1 MVYNILVKQI
11 KAKCLRE
18 YEMKIKELF
27 KKIENANEVAKIFN
41 EKYVLQFTPNTVIFP
56 AEFSK
61 YDEFV
66 EFVKDE
72 YRETWANPLLADFYV
87 STISTKE
94 NEFVAV
100 LFEDVDPF
108 DEKNCFSV
116 HFKIVKYY
124 Y

>member
-1 MVYNILVKQI
+1 
-11 KAKCLRE
+11 
-18 YEMKIKELF
+18 MKIKELF
-27 KKIENANEVAKIFN
+27 KKIENANEVAKQLN
-41 EKYVLQFTPNTVIFP
+41 EKYVLQFTTDTGISP
-56 AEFSK
+56 AEFST

-72 YRETWANPLLADFYV
+72 YSDTLAKPLLADFYI

-100 LFEDVDPF
+100 LFEDVEPF

>member
-1 MVYNILVKQI
+1 
-11 KAKCLRE
+11 
-18 YEMKIKELF
+18 MKIKELF
-27 KKIENANEVAKIFN
+27 KKIENANEVAKPFN
-41 EKYVLQFTPNTVIFP
+41 EKYVLRFTTDPERSP

-72 YRETWANPLLADFYV
+72 YRETWAKPLLADFYI

-100 LFEDVDPF
+100 LFEDVEPF

-116 HFKIVKYY
+116 NFKIIKSNY
-124 Y
+124 

>member
-27 KKIENANEVAKIFN
+27 KKIENANEVAKLFN
-41 EKYVLQFTPNTVIFP
+41 EKYVLQFTTNNDIFLD
-56 AEFSK
+56 EFSK

-66 EFVKDE
+66 EFVKNG
-72 YRETWANPLLADFYV
+72 YRETWANPLLADFYI

-100 LFEDVDPF
+100 LFEDVEPF

>member
-1 MVYNILVKQI
+1 
-11 KAKCLRE
+11 
-18 YEMKIKELF
+18 MKIKELF

-41 EKYVLQFTPNTVIFP
+41 EKYVLQFTTNNDIFLD
-56 AEFSK
+56 EFSK

-66 EFVKDE
+66 EFVKDG
-72 YRETWANPLLADFYV
+72 YSETWAKPLLADFYI
-87 STISTKE
+87 STIPTKD

-100 LFEDVDPF
+100 LFEDVEPF

>member
-1 MVYNILVKQI
+1 
-11 KAKCLRE
+11 
-18 YEMKIKELF
+18 MKIKELF

-41 EKYVLQFTPNTVIFP
+41 EKYVLQFTTNNDIFLD
-56 AEFSK
+56 EFSK

-72 YRETWANPLLADFYV
+72 YSETWAKPLLADFYI
-87 STISTKE
+87 SAISTKE

-108 DEKNCFSV
+108 DEKKCFSV

>member
-1 MVYNILVKQI
+1 
-11 KAKCLRE
+11 
-18 YEMKIKELF
+18 MKIKELF

-41 EKYVLQFTPNTVIFP
+41 EKYVLQFTTNNDIFLD
-56 AEFSK
+56 EFSK

-66 EFVKDE
+66 EFVKDG
-72 YRETWANPLLADFYV
+72 YSETWAKPLLADFYI

-100 LFEDVDPF
+100 LFEDVEPF

-116 HFKIVKYY
+116 YFKIVKYY

>member
-1 MVYNILVKQI
+1 
-11 KAKCLRE
+11 
-18 YEMKIKELF
+18 MKIKELF

-41 EKYVLQFTPNTVIFP
+41 EKYVLQFTTNNDIFLD
-56 AEFSK
+56 EFSK

-72 YRETWANPLLADFYV
+72 YRDTWANPLLADFYI
-87 STISTKE
+87 STIPQKE
-94 NEFVAV
+94 TEFVAV
-100 LFEDVDPF
+100 LFEDVEPF

>member
-1 MVYNILVKQI
+1 
-11 KAKCLRE
+11 
-18 YEMKIKELF
+18 MKIKELF

-41 EKYVLQFTPNTVIFP
+41 EKYVLQFTTNNDIFP

-72 YRETWANPLLADFYV
+72 YRETWANPLLADFYI
-87 STISTKE
+87 STISTKD

-100 LFEDVDPF
+100 LFEDVEPF

>member
-1 MVYNILVKQI
+1 
-11 KAKCLRE
+11 
-18 YEMKIKELF
+18 MKIKELF

-41 EKYVLQFTPNTVIFP
+41 EKYVLQFTTNNDIFLN
-56 AEFSK
+56 EFSK

-72 YRETWANPLLADFYV
+72 YRETWAKPLLADFYI
-87 STISTKE
+87 STISTKGD
-94 NEFVAV
+94 EFVSV
-100 LFEDVDPF
+100 LFEDVEPF

>member
-1 MVYNILVKQI
+1 
-11 KAKCLRE
+11 
-18 YEMKIKELF
+18 MKIKELF
-27 KKIENANEVAKIFN
+27 KKIENANEVAKLFN
-41 EKYVLQFTPNTVIFP
+41 EKYVLQFTPNTGIFP

-72 YRETWANPLLADFYV
+72 YRETWANPLLADFYI

-100 LFEDVDPF
+100 LFEDVEPF
-108 DEKNCFSV
+108 DEKNYFSV
-116 HFKIVKYY
+116 NFKIIKSNY
-124 Y
+124 

>member
-1 MVYNILVKQI
+1 
-11 KAKCLRE
+11 
-18 YEMKIKELF
+18 MKIKELF
-27 KKIENANEVAKIFN
+27 KKIENANEVAKLFN
-41 EKYVLQFTPNTVIFP
+41 EKYVLQFTTNNDIFLD
-56 AEFSK
+56 EFSK

-72 YRETWANPLLADFYV
+72 YRDTWAKPLLADFYI
-87 STISTKE
+87 STISTKG

-100 LFEDVDPF
+100 LFEDVEPF

>member
-1 MVYNILVKQI
+1 
-11 KAKCLRE
+11 
-18 YEMKIKELF
+18 MKIKELF

-41 EKYVLQFTPNTVIFP
+41 EKYVLQFTTNTGIFP
-56 AEFSK
+56 AEFST

-72 YRETWANPLLADFYV
+72 YRETWANPLLADFYI

-100 LFEDVDPF
+100 LFEDVEPF

-116 HFKIVKYY
+116 HFKIVKYCY
-124 Y
+124 

>member
-1 MVYNILVKQI
+1 
-11 KAKCLRE
+11 
-18 YEMKIKELF
+18 MKIKELF

-41 EKYVLQFTPNTVIFP
+41 EKYVLQFTTNNDIFLD
-56 AEFSK
+56 EFSK

-72 YRETWANPLLADFYV
+72 YSETWAKPLLADFYI
-87 STISTKE
+87 STISTKG

-100 LFEDVDPF
+100 LFEDVEPF

>member
-1 MVYNILVKQI
+1 MYNILVKQI
-11 KAKCLRE
+11 KAECLRE

-41 EKYVLQFTPNTVIFP
+41 EKYVLQFTSNTGIFP

-72 YRETWANPLLADFYV
+72 YRETWANPLLADFYI
-87 STISTKE
+87 STISTKG
-94 NEFVAV
+94 NEFAAV
-100 LFEDVDPF
+100 LFEDVEPF
-108 DEKNCFSV
+108 DEKKCFSV
-116 HFKIVKYY
+116 NFKIVKYCY
-124 Y
+124 

>member
-1 MVYNILVKQI
+1 
-11 KAKCLRE
+11 
-18 YEMKIKELF
+18 MKIKELF
-27 KKIENANEVAKIFN
+27 KKIENANEVAKLFN
-41 EKYVLQFTPNTVIFP
+41 EKYVLQFTTNNDIFLD
-56 AEFSK
+56 EFSK

-72 YRETWANPLLADFYV
+72 YSETWAKPLLADFYI
-87 STISTKE
+87 STIFTKE

-116 HFKIVKYY
+116 HFNIVKYY

>member
-1 MVYNILVKQI
+1 
-11 KAKCLRE
+11 
-18 YEMKIKELF
+18 MKIKELF
-27 KKIENANEVAKIFN
+27 EKIETANEVAKLFN
-41 EKYVLQFTPNTVIFP
+41 EKYVLQFTANTGIFP

-72 YRETWANPLLADFYV
+72 YSDIWAKPLLADFYI
-87 STISTKE
+87 STIPTKE

-100 LFEDVDPF
+100 LFEDVEPF
-108 DEKNCFSV
+108 DEKKCFSV

>member
-1 MVYNILVKQI
+1 
-11 KAKCLRE
+11 
-18 YEMKIKELF
+18 MKIKELF

-41 EKYVLQFTPNTVIFP
+41 EKYVLLFTPNTGIFP

-72 YRETWANPLLADFYV
+72 YRETWAKPLLADFYI

-100 LFEDVDPF
+100 LFEDVEPF
-108 DEKNCFSV
+108 DEQKCFSV
-116 HFKIVKYY
+116 HFKIIKSNY
-124 Y
+124 

>member
-1 MVYNILVKQI
+1 
-11 KAKCLRE
+11 
-18 YEMKIKELF
+18 MKIKELF

-41 EKYVLQFTPNTVIFP
+41 EKYVLQFTTNNDIFLD
-56 AEFSK
+56 EFSK
-61 YDEFV
+61 YDEFA

-72 YRETWANPLLADFYV
+72 YRETWAKPLLADFYI

-100 LFEDVDPF
+100 LFEDVEPF

-116 HFKIVKYY
+116 HFKIIKSNY
-124 Y
+124 

>member
-1 MVYNILVKQI
+1 
-11 KAKCLRE
+11 
-18 YEMKIKELF
+18 MKIKELF

-41 EKYVLQFTPNTVIFP
+41 EKYVLQFTTSNDIFLD
-56 AEFSK
+56 EFSK
-61 YDEFV
+61 YDEFA

-72 YRETWANPLLADFYV
+72 YRETWAKPLLADFYI
-87 STISTKE
+87 STISTKG

-100 LFEDVDPF
+100 LFEDVEPF

>member
-1 MVYNILVKQI
+1 
-11 KAKCLRE
+11 
-18 YEMKIKELF
+18 MKIKELF

-41 EKYVLQFTPNTVIFP
+41 EKYVLQFTTNNDIFLD
-56 AEFSK
+56 EFSK

-72 YRETWANPLLADFYV
+72 YRETLANPLLADFYI
-87 STISTKE
+87 STIPQKE

>member
-1 MVYNILVKQI
+1 
-11 KAKCLRE
+11 
-18 YEMKIKELF
+18 MKIKELF
-27 KKIENANEVAKIFN
+27 KKIETANEVAKIFN
-41 EKYVLQFTPNTVIFP
+41 EKYVLQFTTNNDIFLY
-56 AEFSK
+56 EFSK

-72 YRETWANPLLADFYV
+72 YSETWAKPLLADFYI
-87 STISTKE
+87 STISTKD

-100 LFEDVDPF
+100 LFEDVEPF